1 LLGLLL
7 TPISMGSVTAV
18 AASSASCA
26 PRPRG
31 STLGR
36 AARQDG
42 KASGELVQQYL
53 RVLKIGRVEALREP
67 EVDRRKQVA
76 AFGLLRSALRERSAM
91 TLLS

>member
-18 AASSASCA
+18 VASSASCA

-42 KASGELVQQYL
+42 KASGEFVQQCL
-53 RVLKIGRVEALREP
+53 RVLKIGRVEALRDP
-67 EVDRRKQVA
+67 EVDRCKQVA
-76 AFGLLRSALRERSAM
+76 AVGPI
-91 TLLS
+91 